1 MLEVCGIKFSISD
14 RNFSLTF
21 LERDV
26 LLSMASL
33 NPVEFLKQAHSN
45 LQATTELLPELEL
58 INPIDKLSAA
68 LELTHTSLPKLQCP
82 MPNSL
87 GGKHSYK
94 HSSTLTSPNR
104 QAVGGNLIPAIVLK
118 AMEDILTLTPPLL
131 FPTPVRNLWQHS
143 N

>member
-1 MLEVCGIKFSISD
+1 MLEVCGIKFSLSD
-14 RNFSLTF
+14 RNFSLAF

-68 LELTHTSLPKLQCP
+68 L
-82 MPNSL
+82 
-87 GGKHSYK
+87 
-94 HSSTLTSPNR
+94 
-104 QAVGGNLIPAIVLK
+104 
-118 AMEDILTLTPPLL
+118 
-131 FPTPVRNLWQHS
+131 
-143 N
+143 